1 MYKYVY
7 LYIYIYIYIYIYK
20 HGSSGYMEAQ
30 EPQEADVEEP
40 NVHPTV
46 APTLPLCCSYSASL
60 LQLSYSASLLH
71 LSYSASLL
79 QLLCLL
85 VAATLPLCCTYA
97 AFVNR
102 ICLDM
107 CFKQDTFL
115 TRHRTAACRRLT
127 HYLFVHILVL
137 KVRSSST

>member
-1 MYKYVY
+1 
-7 LYIYIYIYIYIYK
+7 
-20 HGSSGYMEAQ
+20 MEAQ

-107 CFKQDTFL
+107 CFKQDTFFFFEKDSGMQTPHTL
-115 TRHRTAACRRLT
+115 PLCS
-127 HYLFVHILVL
+127 YF
-137 KVRSSST
+137 ST